1 MSTDKDAVA
10 RRIMDQFG
18 EESRIPLS
26 QHRGGDVGVLIAFPI
41 IGLFV
46 AGLTGIESLALP
58 FVAGGFGFGVAV
70 IYVSPD
76 HLNAWTWTKDVYRY
90 AKRPRVTFSA
100 PQRSPTVPRTRL
112 RRNEGG
118 LANYTPFK
126 PDERTQDLTNV
137 KRAWPGAG
145 AIQRADGTMEAFI
158 EIDPGNMDFA
168 MSDDW
173 AQLQEAGEEFANKEL
188 DSKLK
193 LHATTRS
200 FPVEQI
206 TETIEERLN
215 DEDVKQNPIFRE
227 LLEEYRETRPKE
239 MRDRGIQQVRYYIG
253 VEVTPLEVYDRYRD
267 EGTPAEKL
275 TQFPVIGFLFNPFVT
290 RREDLTDVERRVQMF
305 EKLDSRVNDVRAEFI
320 QQASGW
326 SARRLSTVELFVPE
340 HGLLER
346 TRARLRRS
354 RPRVVREQ
362 PIIGHSRR
370 EDETNA

>member
-1 MSTDKDAVA
+1 MDKGRLSIRQTTASYVQCPRGARQYSTN
-10 RRIMDQFG
+10 
-18 EESRIPLS
+18 ETE
-26 QHRGGDVGVLIAFPI
+26 
-41 IGLFV
+41 
-46 AGLTGIESLALP
+46 
-58 FVAGGFGFGVAV
+58 
-70 IYVSPD
+70 
-76 HLNAWTWTKDVYRY
+76 
-90 AKRPRVTFSA
+90 
-100 PQRSPTVPRTRL
+100 
-112 RRNEGG
+112 RNEGG

-253 VEVTPLEVYDRYRD
+253 VEVTLPR
-267 EGTPAEKL
+267 
-275 TQFPVIGFLFNPFVT
+275 
-290 RREDLTDVERRVQMF
+290 
-305 EKLDSRVNDVRAEFI
+305 S
-320 QQASGW
+320 
-326 SARRLSTVELFVPE
+326 
-340 HGLLER
+340 
-346 TRARLRRS
+346 LR
-354 RPRVVREQ
+354 
-362 PIIGHSRR
+362 
-370 EDETNA
+370 